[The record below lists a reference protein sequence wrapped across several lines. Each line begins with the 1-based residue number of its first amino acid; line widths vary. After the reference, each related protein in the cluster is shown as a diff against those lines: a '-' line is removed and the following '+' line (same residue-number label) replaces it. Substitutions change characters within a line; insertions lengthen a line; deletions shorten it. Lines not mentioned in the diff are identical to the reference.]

1 MLKISFCGWSDD
13 YDQWLDCKSPEIYP
27 VGYCYITGYMLEH
40 PKNSLRRESK
50 SMSESDESEFNEPV
64 RKISNISKSKTPT
77 KAKSPSIPRPTGKR
91 KRDDVKVSSSGKS
104 AKKVKELNQRNSN
117 VYDFNTES
125 SNDTV
130 VLPFNNYLQ
139 SKTTPAKPTKSSP
152 KPADKPDLSSP
163 NVSLPTKPSPKP
175 ADKPDLSSP
184 NVSLPTKS
192 SPIPVDKSNL
202 TSPVKWSVEEV
213 KNFWIEN
220 GFPEYSQLFA
230 DKQIR
235 GDKLMQLTRDDVYKI
250 IGDKL
255 GPSLK
260 MFTMI
265 DNLKKLHQIE

>member
-163 NVSLPTKPSPKP
+163 NVSLPTK
-175 ADKPDLSSP
+175 
-184 NVSLPTKS
+184 S
-192 SPIPVDKSNL
+192 SPIPVDKPNL

-220 GFPEYSQLFA
+220 GFPEYSQLFV